1 MKFNVEELHRS
12 RLELET
18 ELKSIK
24 PTLSKP
30 HVLPESAQL
39 QYRKWQLRAKI
50 SFVYAAL
57 AYSRNRVHFAGL
69 SLDEQA
75 KWLIDQIAISKKQE
89 EWANGP
95 YGKNHPNKGFH
106 HFFLLGESKKEAA

>member
-1 MKFNVEELHRS
+1 MKFNREELHRS

-24 PTLSKP
+24 PILSKP
-30 HVLPESAQL
+30 HQLPESAQL

-57 AYSRNRVHFAGL
+57 AYSRNKIHFSGM
-69 SLDEQA
+69 SSEEQA
-75 KWLIDQIAISKKQE
+75 TWLINQIAQSKKQE

>member
-57 AYSRNRVHFAGL
+57 AYSRNKVHFAGL

-75 KWLIDQIAISKKQE
+75 KWLIDRIAQSKKQE
-89 EWANGP
+89 EWANGK
-95 YGKNHPNKGFH
+95 YGNNHSNKGFE